1 MVGVGVAAVA
11 LGEKAGV
18 GVETGTLGER
28 AGISVET
35 GTPLDKEQLDSTS
48 VARSRRPTIR
58 EFRMIQR
65 SFVLREIQ
73 PLVLPLRQ

>member
-1 MVGVGVAAVA
+1 MLGVGVAAVA

-18 GVETGTLGER
+18 GVETGR
-28 AGISVET
+28 
-35 GTPLDKEQLDSTS
+35 PLDNVQLDNTS
-48 VARSRRPTIR
+48 VARSRRQTIR
-58 EFRMIQR
+58 EYRMIQR